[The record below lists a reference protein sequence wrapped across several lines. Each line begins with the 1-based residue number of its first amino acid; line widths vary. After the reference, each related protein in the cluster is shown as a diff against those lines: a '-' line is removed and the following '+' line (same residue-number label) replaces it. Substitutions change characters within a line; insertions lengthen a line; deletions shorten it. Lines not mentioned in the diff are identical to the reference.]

1 MFYIYLLR
9 CKNNSLYCG
18 YTTNLQKRIHSH
30 LYTKM
35 GAKYT
40 KVFTPLS
47 IACAFCIE
55 ADLSFTLKIEY
66 AIKQLS
72 KEKKEALV
80 SGSDLMDIIQGVQAQ
95 SDWVISRMRD
105 NELAIIWKRCQ
116 EKGLIT
122 QKE

>member
-18 YTTNLQKRIHSH
+18 YTRDLHKRVHSH

-40 KVFTPLS
+40 KIFTPLS
-47 IACAFCIE
+47 IACAFCLK
-55 ADLSFTLKIEY
+55 ADLSFALKIEY

-80 SGSDLMDIIQGVQAQ
+80 SGADLMDIIQGVQAQ
-95 SDWVISRMRD
+95 SDWVISRMGD
-105 NELAIIWKRCQ
+105 DELAIIWKSCH
-116 EKGLIT
+116 EKGFIT
-122 QKE
+122 KKE